1 MHICAILH
9 TVRSSCK
16 GKKCSCRKL
25 VAHEKSGPVSQRV
38 DFGIRPHSGLQNEA
52 VTHETAIDQLTSE
65 NFFRK

>member
-1 MHICAILH
+1 M
-9 TVRSSCK
+9 
-16 GKKCSCRKL
+16 
-25 VAHEKSGPVSQRV
+25 AHEKSGPVSQRV